1 MSTPQE
7 QTGSLTHR
15 AARGAMLGSIAAVI
29 DRLNA
34 LGIQAALTYILLK
47 ADFGV
52 WSLASPIMALA
63 TVLIQTAVR
72 DLLIHRSSKF
82 HLWSNPA
89 AWLSMTLGILAGLT
103 VVVLGFIA
111 ANAYDSPKLTLVLL
125 IASLQ
130 PIASGIT
137 TVPRAK
143 MSIDMRFGA
152 LAAYFC
158 ATSISNWVLALI
170 FALLGA
176 GVYAFPIGIAITS
189 VTQCVVIWF
198 IAPVAIRSSPQI
210 QRWKYIISDTGS
222 ILASNFAKWARTQG
236 DRLILGVFLTESMMG
251 IYFLAFQLS
260 LQTFSVIT
268 LNLSSVLLPALAS
281 LNNEPQRQIKA
292 FIRSMR
298 MLLFLA
304 APICA
309 GTIVVATPIT
319 NLIFDESKWTNLDTT
334 LQLITAGMIFRAIE
348 PPVKSLMNA
357 QGRFKELLILN
368 IISTITFA
376 LFITAILYAS
386 GFIGDEN
393 TPLYA
398 AAIAGGAF
406 HAALA
411 IVLVIVA
418 LRKSEYPTIRAMLNL
433 SQPVLYAALAALG
446 AWFVMMLVP
455 QSLNE
460 YNPYAFDITKI
471 ITAIV
476 AFLIAYSIIARIH
489 KPEEF
494 DTLAAFVIRM
504 TPGKLKP
511 LNTKLASILFGCKPK
526 NAEQ

>member
-1 MSTPQE
+1 MTTPATNRQ
-7 QTGSLTHR
+7 SLTHR
-15 AARGAMLGSIAAVI
+15 AAQGALLGSIAAVI

-34 LGIQAALTYILLK
+34 LAVQTALTYILLK
-47 ADFGV
+47 SDFGI
-52 WSLASPIMALA
+52 WSLASPIMGLS
-63 TVLIQTAVR
+63 TILIHTTVR
-72 DLLIHRSSKF
+72 DLLIYRSSKF

-89 AWLSMTLGILAGLT
+89 AWLSTS
-103 VVVLGFIA
+103 LGFIA
-111 ANAYDSPKLTLVLL
+111 GIVVIILGIVATSVYDSPKLTLILL

-143 MSIDMRFGA
+143 LAIDMRFEM
-152 LAAYFC
+152 LAAFIS
-158 ATSISNWVLALI
+158 ASSIVSWVIVLLTAI
-170 FALLGA
+170 LGA
-176 GVYAFPIGIAITS
+176 GVYAFPAGIAITS
-189 VTQCVVIWF
+189 VIQCVVIWF
-198 IAPVAIRSSPQI
+198 LAPVIIRSSPQI
-210 QRWKYIISDTGS
+210 RRWKYIISDTGS

-236 DRLILGVFLTESMMG
+236 DRLILGAFLTESMMG

-281 LNNEPQRQIKA
+281 LNKEPDRQINA

-309 GTIVVATPIT
+309 GTIVVATPLT
-319 NLIFDESKWTNLDTT
+319 NLIFDETKWTNLDTT

-357 QGRFKELLILN
+357 QGRFKELLVLN
-368 IISTITFA
+368 IFSTISFA

-393 TPLYA
+393 SPLYA

-406 HAALA
+406 HAVLA
-411 IVLVIVA
+411 VILIIVA
-418 LRKSEYPTIRAMLNL
+418 LCKSDYHTLRALVNL
-433 SQPVLYAALAALG
+433 SQPILYAALAAAG
-446 AWFVMMLVP
+446 AWFAMMLLP

-460 YNPYAFDITKI
+460 LSPYAYDSTKI
-471 ITAIV
+471 ATAVI
-476 AFLIAYSIIARIH
+476 AFLIAYSVIARIH

-504 TPGKLKP
+504 TPSKLKP
-511 LNTKLASILFGCKPK
+511 LNTKLASILFGCKPE
-526 NAEQ
+526 NTEQ

>member
-1 MSTPQE
+1 MTTPAADNQP
-7 QTGSLTHR
+7 LTHR
-15 AARGAMLGSIAAVI
+15 AARGAFLGSIAAVF

-47 ADFGV
+47 ADFGI
-52 WSLASPIMALA
+52 WSLATPIMGLA
-63 TVLIQTAVR
+63 TVLIHTTVR
-72 DLLIHRSSKF
+72 DLLIYRSNKF

-89 AWLSMTLGILAGLT
+89 AWLSMTLGIIAGFS
-103 VVVLGFIA
+103 VIILGFIA
-111 ANAYDSPKLTLVLL
+111 AHAYDSPKLTLILL
-125 IASLQ
+125 ISSLQ

-143 MSIDMRFGA
+143 LSIDMRFGVI
-152 LAAYFC
+152 AAYLS
-158 ATSISNWVLALI
+158 ATSIISWIIVLV

-189 VTQCVVIWF
+189 VAQCIVIWF
-198 IAPVAIRSSPQI
+198 IAPVIIRKSPQI
-210 QRWKYIISDTGS
+210 RRWKYIISDTGS

-281 LNNEPQRQIKA
+281 LNREPERQIKA

-309 GTIVVATPIT
+309 GTIVVATPLT
-319 NLIFDESKWTNLDTT
+319 NLIFDETKWNNLDTT

-411 IVLVIVA
+411 VVLILVA
-418 LRKSEYPTIRAMLNL
+418 FRKTHYNTLLAMISL

-446 AWFVMMLVP
+446 AWFAMMLIP
-455 QSLNE
+455 QTLHDF
-460 YNPYAFDITKI
+460 NPYAFDITKI
-471 ITAIV
+471 ATAIV

-489 KPEEF
+489 KPDEF

-511 LNTKLASILFGCKPK
+511 LNTKLASILFGCKPEH
-526 NAEQ
+526 AQQ